1 VNPDSFIEFLLIA
14 GRLKSIPRTGWLDSG
29 VENPE
34 SVADHSYR
42 TALAA
47 MILSDNMGL
56 DTCKV
61 IRIALLHDL
70 AEAEIGDITPQRKK
84 PDHRELENTT
94 MKRILKAFSRD
105 QREKYWETWHE
116 YQNGSSPEACL
127 VHEVDKIEML
137 LQAYEYQSQEE
148 IPELDRFFDTIVSD
162 VYKEIVNS
170 IKRKRESP

>member
-1 VNPDSFIEFLLIA
+1 MNPDSFIEFLLTA

-61 IRIALLHDL
+61 MRIALLHDL
-70 AEAEIGDITPQRKK
+70 AEAETGDITPQRKK

-94 MKRILKAFSRD
+94 MKRILKDFSRD
-105 QREKYWETWHE
+105 QREKYWETWQE

-127 VHEVDKIEML
+127 VHEADKIEML

-148 IPELDRFFDTIVSD
+148 TPELDRFFDTIVSD

-170 IKRKRESP
+170 IERKRESP